1 MVIYMVRH
9 GQTDFNK
16 KRVMQGLSDVPLNEN
31 GIKEANDAKEELKD
45 VNFDI
50 CFSSPLKRTID
61 TAKII
66 TDNKCNIIT
75 NNLLIERNLGGFEG
89 KPYEL
94 YKKYDYWNLK
104 ENLNYNKVESVKDVL
119 KRTKKFLGEIKSSD
133 YKTILIVSHHAT
145 IRALHFNIV
154 GYDDNT
160 NLLSFHPENGKIYKY
175 EI

>member
-1 MVIYMVRH
+1 M
-9 GQTDFNK
+9 
-16 KRVMQGLSDVPLNEN
+16 
-31 GIKEANDAKEELKD
+31 
-45 VNFDI
+45 
-50 CFSSPLKRTID
+50 D

-66 TDNKCNIIT
+66 VDNKCNIIT
-75 NNLLIERNLGGFEG
+75 NNFLIERNLGGFEG
-89 KPYEL
+89 KHYEV

-104 ENLNYNKVESVKDVL
+104 KNLNYNKVESVKNVL
-119 KRTKKFLGEIKSSD
+119 KRTKKFLDEIKSSD